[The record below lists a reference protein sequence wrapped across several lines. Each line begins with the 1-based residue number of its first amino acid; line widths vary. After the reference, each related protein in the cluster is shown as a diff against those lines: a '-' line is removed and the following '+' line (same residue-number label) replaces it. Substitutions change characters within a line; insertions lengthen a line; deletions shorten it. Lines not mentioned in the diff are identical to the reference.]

1 MLKSQLMRVG
11 GWEVSQTEKGEKP
24 RVELQLYKGDKN
36 IPSHILDLWIDVV
49 GNQ

>member
-1 MLKSQLMRVG
+1 MRVG
-11 GWEVSQTEKGEKP
+11 GWEEKDMSKGGWGEKP
-24 RVELQLYKGDKN
+24 KVELQLYKGDKN